1 MKSIKSKKNSGLKD
15 SNRKNKNGNQ
25 KSYKK
30 SYKTLSKALSHKLIE
45 QCLAADLK
53 YPKYN
58 KNTRP

>member
-30 SYKTLSKALSHKLIE
+30 SYKTLSKAFSHKLIE
-45 QCLAADLK
+45 
-53 YPKYN
+53 
-58 KNTRP
+58 